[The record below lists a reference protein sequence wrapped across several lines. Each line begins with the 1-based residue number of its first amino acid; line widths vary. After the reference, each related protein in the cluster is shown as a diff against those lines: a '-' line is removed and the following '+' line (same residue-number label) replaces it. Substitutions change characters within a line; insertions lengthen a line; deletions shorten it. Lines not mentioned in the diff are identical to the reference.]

1 MKVIFLDIDGVLIT
15 RRYAS
20 RNMADP
26 RCIEQ
31 LNRITDR
38 TNAVIVVSSSW
49 RHLGFDKISL
59 ILKQWGTTGNIISV
73 TPVREDGDRLLEI
86 GEWIADMHEA
96 SGNILD
102 SFVIIDDEK
111 DACRGFSTFCVRT
124 GFEYGLDEFASD
136 RAIAIL
142 EGYDP

>member
-26 RCIEQ
+26 RCVEQ

-38 TNAVIVVSSSW
+38 TNAAIVVSSSW

-59 ILKQWGTTGNIISV
+59 ILKQWGVTGSIISI
-73 TPVREDGDRLLEI
+73 TPTREDNDRLLEI
-86 GEWIADMHEA
+86 GEWLADMHES
-96 SGNILD
+96 SGNMLD
-102 SFVIIDDEK
+102 KFVIIDDER
-111 DACRGFSTFCVRT
+111 DACRGFLMFCVRPNFET
-124 GFEYGLDEFASD
+124 GIDEFAAD